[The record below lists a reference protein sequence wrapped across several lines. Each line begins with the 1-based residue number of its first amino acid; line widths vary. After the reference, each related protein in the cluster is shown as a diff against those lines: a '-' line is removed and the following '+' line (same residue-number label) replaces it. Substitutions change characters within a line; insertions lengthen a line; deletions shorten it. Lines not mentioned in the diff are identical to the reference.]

1 MGYFTWCALP
11 FFLEAAGS
19 GHRPTKYSLCTA
31 CAVLPRKES
40 ICILLAWQHNK
51 ETSMSPLLR
60 PMKIWRSI
68 WTTLMIS
75 TCLSSRILKKS
86 PCSRFFNLMLKNY
99 FVTWWAESCSS
110 DFSTFPLLL
119 DSTTPS
125 QWSLNTKRQKIH
137 LQQNSQFGCSTN
149 SVANAMVYT
158 KIRSTS
164 LTAFFLVMFQ
174 ILTSSISPVS
184 ADKNSITAHNMVWVY
199 FMC

>member
-1 MGYFTWCALP
+1 MHCLCCFAQKRKHLHFASMATQQGNLYEST
-11 FFLEAAGS
+11 LE
-19 GHRPTKYSLCTA
+19 TNEDLK
-31 CAVLPRKES
+31 
-40 ICILLAWQHNK
+40 ILLNHAEDFN
-51 ETSMSPLLR
+51 
-60 PMKIWRSI
+60 
-68 WTTLMIS
+68 
-75 TCLSSRILKKS
+75 LSLKSNPENS

-125 QWSLNTKRQKIH
+125 QWSLNTKRQK
-137 LQQNSQFGCSTN
+137 NPPSTKFPIWIFFH

>member
-1 MGYFTWCALP
+1 MLTRTSPEAAMLTTSLTICGNRHSPEIGQYFYFLGLTIIMGYFTWCALP

-125 QWSLNTKRQKIH
+125 QWSLNTKRQK
-137 LQQNSQFGCSTN
+137 NPPST
-149 SVANAMVYT
+149 
-158 KIRSTS
+158 KFPIW
-164 LTAFFLVMFQ
+164 MFYRFSGQ
-174 ILTSSISPVS
+174 CHGLHQ
-184 ADKNSITAHNMVWVY
+184 D
-199 FMC
+199 